1 MRYCKAALVS
11 GVAGLLIACTP
22 RTVVKTVEV
31 PVTVFVPVP
40 AELTAPFE
48 VAAPKNNTV
57 GECVR
62 VAHAR
67 KVALKQCNARLF
79 EIGGLSEQ

>member
-1 MRYCKAALVS
+1 M
-11 GVAGLLIACTP
+11 ACVP

-40 AELTAPFE
+40 AELTKPLE
-48 VAAPKNNTV
+48 IESPKNNTV

-67 KVALKQCNARLF
+67 KVALKQCNAQLL